1 MIATTLR
8 GALENYLLYHDLAAG
23 SVDWYRRIV
32 SVFAGWAGRD
42 VPVAEFTGEQI
53 SRLILAKQAAGRSP
67 YYLRSLRN
75 GLCAVMHDLRGD
87 GPRERV
93 RGVRCPPLDPD
104 GWTAS
109 EVERLIAVGCQAM
122 PPASRERWQLCI
134 ALAYYT
140 GLDRVDIERLEQK
153 HFAANGALL
162 YRRRKTGSAP
172 TGGVPMDLLAA
183 IRARGKGPIC
193 RMGIS
198 PEWFR
203 RVFARIVAR
212 AGLFG
217 TFKKLRK
224 SSGSSVERQEPGRGH
239 RHLGNTRAIFERHYD
254 CRRLSQGPPTLP
266 ERIAWPPASAR

>member
-1 MIATTLR
+1 MIAHTLR

-32 SVFAGWAGRD
+32 SVFCGWAGRD
-42 VPVAEFTGEQI
+42 VPVAEFNGEQI

-75 GLCAVMHDLRGD
+75 GLVALMHDLRGD

-104 GWTAS
+104 GWSAEDVSLLLSRGCAS
-109 EVERLIAVGCQAM
+109 M
-122 PPASRERWQLCI
+122 PPASRDKWRLCI
-134 ALAYYT
+134 ELAYYT
-140 GLDRVDIERLEQK
+140 GLDRADIENLEQK

-162 YRRRKTGSAP
+162 YRRRKTGQPVS
-172 TGGVPMDLLAA
+172 GGVPLDLLAK
-183 IRARGKGPIC
+183 IRQLPRGPVC
-193 RMGIS
+193 RMGIT

-203 RVFARIVAR
+203 RVFSGIVAR
-212 AGLFG
+212 SGLFG

-224 SSGSSVERQEPGRGH
+224 SSGSSVERLEPGRGH
-239 RHLGNTRAIFERHYD
+239 KHLGNTRAIFERHYEV
-254 CRRLSQGPPTLP
+254 RRLSQAGPTLP
-266 ERIAWPPASAR
+266 ERLR